1 MLEDVVGVIRVSEVL
16 NVGESMSRPYP
27 FPVNGSTPADD
38 ALMRQIVP
46 QRNVVISTGTPSLFF
61 GRGIVSITWA
71 VATKW
76 ISATARLFS
85 SAKQR
90 RRTQRSA
97 HLRRCSRPS
106 PLLTVPLLLEAND
119 FVVRLILCL
128 TFSFQI
134 LWNGVKQ

>member
-61 GRGIVSITWA
+61 RRGVVSIPCSVVTILIYFDTGDEPRDD
-71 VATKW
+71 VAT
-76 ISATARLFS
+76 S
-85 SAKQR
+85 QQ
-90 RRTQRSA
+90 TQKLCDILDTLASDRVCRSNKLDVLGGSDVLDRA
-97 HLRRCSRPS
+97 VHAALSCP
-106 PLLTVPLLLEAND
+106 
-119 FVVRLILCL
+119 
-128 TFSFQI
+128 
-134 LWNGVKQ
+134 